1 MADMFQRRTSWVKL
15 DRESLKRSASVVQA
29 FSDLEGLD
37 AHGRSVSIRLEADSQ
52 SNKPRDKK
60 RGRRRH
66 AELGYN
72 AVMPLAK

>member
-15 DRESLKRSASVVQA
+15 DRESLKKSASVVQA

-52 SNKPRDKK
+52 SNKPHDKK
-60 RGRRRH
+60 KRTATAPKVR
-66 AELGYN
+66 
-72 AVMPLAK
+72 V